1 MASVRK
7 SSSSPKDNVA
17 PNNEEELHSNL
28 LGEQTA
34 VSEFVIPVEDTF
46 KVRILSE
53 ADVAAR
59 AKKGKGTVPQISEP
73 IEDVACA
80 YTVDTFPEVVNNYT
94 KYFPDGSEIILPS
107 PSDRVTSPPEGCRAF
122 YTAHF
127 NSGLRLPL
135 SPLFLE
141 VLKTFSVCLTQ
152 LVPNSVAFV
161 VCFSVL
167 MIAKGFKPSFRNFT
181 QLFRFNVSSS
191 SNRGYFFASQKPSR
205 AIFDSPVSSNPF
217 WKSHFFFVRPPSH
230 LHLADG
236 SSIPFS
242 WDHGSKWVY
251 GGRVPTG
258 EFIPDDA
265 QFIGEIPA
273 MRANKYQSALL
284 IGETFLRKA
293 GLSAHRFPISH
304 SSESLGMHFN
314 LEVRLHFL
322 T

>member
-1 MASVRK
+1 MAFVRR
-7 SSSSPKDNVA
+7 SSSSSREIVA
-17 PNNEEELHSNL
+17 PDNEEELHSNP
-28 LGEQTA
+28 LGEQTT
-34 VSEFVIPVEDTF
+34 VSDFVVPVEDTF
-46 KVRILSE
+46 KVRILSD

-80 YTVDTFPEVVNNYT
+80 YTVETFPEVVNNYT
-94 KYFPDGSEIILPS
+94 KYFLEGSEIILPS
-107 PSDRVTSPPEGCRAF
+107 PTDRVTSPPEGCRAF

-181 QLFRFNVSSS
+181 QLFRFNISSS
-191 SNRGYFFASQKPSR
+191 SNRGYFFASQRPSR
-205 AIFDSPVSSNPF
+205 AIFDAPVSSNPS
-217 WKSHFFFVRPPSH
+217 WKSHFFFVRPPSTIC
-230 LHLADG
+230 LADG
-236 SSIPFS
+236 STMPFS
-242 WDHGSKWVY
+242 WDHGSSWIP
-251 GGRVPTG
+251 GGRLPTG
-258 EFIPDDA
+258 ELVPDDV
-265 QFIGEIPA
+265 QFITEIPE

-284 IGETFLRKA
+284 IGEAFLRKA
-293 GLSAHRFPISH
+293 GLSVHNFPIS
-304 SSESLGMHFN
+304 SSPEPLG
-314 LEVRLHFL
+314 
-322 T
+322 